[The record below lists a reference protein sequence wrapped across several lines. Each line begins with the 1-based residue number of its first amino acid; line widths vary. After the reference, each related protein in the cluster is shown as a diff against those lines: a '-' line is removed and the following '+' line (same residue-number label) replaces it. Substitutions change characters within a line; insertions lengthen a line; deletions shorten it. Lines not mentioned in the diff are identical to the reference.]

1 MSLISLVYP
10 KKHIVYQ
17 NLGAIG
23 EIICP
28 TLFGGYV
35 ERLFISG
42 SKHPTSFR
50 NKLKKMCNS
59 SQQSQNN
66 ITKERWQNHFEKL
79 FQDNTRSENVDDIIQ
94 IDDIDADIQYGVTED
109 EPENKYLIRR
119 LQTKKFLNLYKH

>member
-1 MSLISLVYP
+1 MSLIFLVYP

-50 NKLKKMCNS
+50 NKLKKCVIPVNRVK
-59 SQQSQNN
+59 
-66 ITKERWQNHFEKL
+66 IT
-79 FQDNTRSENVDDIIQ
+79 
-94 IDDIDADIQYGVTED
+94 
-109 EPENKYLIRR
+109 
-119 LQTKKFLNLYKH
+119 